1 MSKIVTVIDLGSNKI
16 AGATASINKEGN
28 ISLLALE
35 NLHSR
40 GIRGGDVTD
49 VNKAVEDIASI
60 MDRLQRRKRPKIKN
74 VFVITKGADT
84 KMDILRGM
92 IPLARAPRE
101 ITRRDVIRCLEIA
114 AMVKLPLDRAVIEKI
129 VRSFYIDGGAVD
141 VSNPIGLYGIRLEAE
156 AFIATVHMSKIQNI
170 TKCIDHAGF
179 LLDGICLSGI
189 ASSDSVLDE
198 KEKLEG
204 VLLLDIGDTLTE
216 SLIFKDSM
224 LKSFRIIK
232 ACADTILNGNMRV
245 DNNDF
250 SSVVVTG
257 GGALLDGAIEKAERM
272 LKRPARIGIVKNAG
286 QNLSSRDAIIHTS
299 TIGLISRIA
308 KEYKNDHTHKNPIH
322 KAFRKI
328 VDIYESYF

>member
-1 MSKIVTVIDLGSNKI
+1 MIKIVTVIDLGSNKI
-16 AGATASINKEGN
+16 AGATASIDKEGN

-40 GIRGGDVTD
+40 GIRGGDITD
-49 VNKAVEDIASI
+49 INKAVGDIASL
-60 MDRLQRRKRPKIKN
+60 MDRLQCRKKPKN
-74 VFVITKGADT
+74 VFVITKSADT

-92 IPLARAPRE
+92 VPLARAPRE
-101 ITRRDVIRCLEIA
+101 ITRRDVARCLEIA
-114 AMVKLPLDRAVIEKI
+114 AMVKFPLDRAIIEKI
-129 VRSFYIDGGAVD
+129 VRGFYIDGSALN
-141 VSNPIGLYGIRLEAE
+141 VSNPIGLYGIKLETE

-189 ASSDSVLDE
+189 ASSESVLDE
-198 KEKLEG
+198 KEKKEG

-216 SLIFKDSM
+216 RLIFKDSM
-224 LKSFRIIK
+224 LKSFRIMK
-232 ACADTILNGNMRV
+232 KGAGAILNGNMRV

-250 SSVVVTG
+250 SSIVVTG
-257 GGALLDGAIEKAERM
+257 GGALLDGVIEKTEKM

-286 QNLSSRDAIIHTS
+286 QNLSSQDAIIHTS
-299 TIGLISRIA
+299 TVGLISRIA
-308 KEYKNDHTHKNPIH
+308 KEYKNSHTHKNPIH

-328 VDIYESYF
+328 TDIYESYF